1 MSEDTGK
8 AVVKRRARVPAER
21 AITAFKVQEI
31 VNLAESK
38 LIKVLKG
45 ETSLPERT
53 VVNVALE
60 LYKRRV
66 PQKVESEGQGNKMTV
81 IKIVK
86 NHQPSIQSQELE
98 KLDMVDVAV
107 DRVIEEKGIN
117 VGS

>member
-1 MSEDTGK
+1 MSEDSK
-8 AVVKRRARVPAER
+8 KVVTKRKLPAER

-31 VNLAESK
+31 VNLAENK
-38 LIKVLKG
+38 LIAVLKG
-45 ETSLPERT
+45 QTSLPERT

-66 PQKVESEGQGNKMTV
+66 PQKVETEGQGNKLTV

-86 NHQPSIQSQELE
+86 NHLPSLQSQELE

-107 DRVIEEKGIN
+107 DKVIEEKGID